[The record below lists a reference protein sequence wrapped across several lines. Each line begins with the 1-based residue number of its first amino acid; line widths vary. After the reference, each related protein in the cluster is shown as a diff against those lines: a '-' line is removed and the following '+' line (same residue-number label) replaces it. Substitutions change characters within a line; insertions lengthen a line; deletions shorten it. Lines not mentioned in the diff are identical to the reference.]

1 MSSIQQLG
9 ADRIENERAGGR
21 RIDLKTVLA
30 LIGMIIAMAFFLLPL
45 YWVIVGSTKSD
56 PQLFGSYGLSLAFPM
71 HVVTNLKVLFSSQ
84 NAIFARWVL
93 NSVIY
98 GIAVGVGATLVSAM
112 TGYAFAKFRF
122 PLRRMWFAIILG
134 TITVPFTALV
144 LPIYL
149 LMHDLHLINTYW
161 GVILPSLF
169 NPFGIYLMRIFWTQG
184 FPSELMEAGYMDG
197 AGDWFIFARLGLPIV
212 RGGLATVGLFTFVN
226 TWNNFFLPLVIISK
240 NSLYPITLG
249 LTVWNSA
256 TESGRGLPYSIIV
269 AGAFLSILPLA
280 LAYLFL
286 QRYWRSGLTVGAR
299 K

>member
-1 MSSIQQLG
+1 MSSYLAQEHRV
-9 ADRIENERAGGR
+9 DRTRRSKRFDFRVILPLAGM
-21 RIDLKTVLA
+21 TVA
-30 LIGMIIAMAFFLLPL
+30 LLYFLLPL

-56 PQLFGSYGLSLAFPM
+56 GELFSTYGLRFVFPM
-71 HVVTNLKVLFSSQ
+71 HIGANLRHLFSAQ
-84 NAIFARWVL
+84 NAIYSRWIL

-98 GIAVGVGATLVSAM
+98 GVAVGVGATLVSAM
-112 TGYAFAKFRF
+112 TGYSFAKFRF
-122 PLRRMWFAIILG
+122 PLRRFWFAVILG

-149 LMHDLHLINTYW
+149 LMHDLRLINTYW

-184 FPSELMEAGYMDG
+184 FPTELMEAGYMDG
-197 AGDWFIFARLGLPIV
+197 ATDWYIFAKLGLPIV

-226 TWNNFFLPLVIISK
+226 MWNNFFLPLVIISR
-240 NSLYPITLG
+240 NHLYPLTLG

-269 AGAFLSILPLA
+269 SGALLSILPLA
-280 LAYLFL
+280 LAYIFL

>member
-1 MSSIQQLG
+1 MRTMHMANQ
-9 ADRIENERAGGR
+9 RAGSHRAGSNR
-21 RIDLKTVLA
+21 FDLGMIVPLILMILA
-30 LIGMIIAMAFFLLPL
+30 LIYFLLPL
-45 YWVIVGSTKSD
+45 YWVVVSSTKSD
-56 PQLFGSYGLSLAFPM
+56 NQLFSTYGLSVVFPL
-71 HVVTNLKVLFSSQ
+71 HIGDNLQRLFTAQ
-84 NAIFARWVL
+84 NGIFPRWLL

-98 GIAVGVGATLVSAM
+98 GVAVGIGATLVSAM
-112 TGYAFAKFRF
+112 TGYAFAKFQFPGRRF
-122 PLRRMWFAIILG
+122 WFTVVLG

-184 FPSELMEAGYMDG
+184 FPTELMEAGYMDG
-197 AGDWFIFARLGLPIV
+197 ADDWYIFARLGLPIV
-212 RGGLATVGLFTFVN
+212 RGGLATVALFSFVN
-226 TWNNFFLPLVIISK
+226 MWNNFFLPLVIISR
-240 NSLYPITLG
+240 NSLYPLTLG

-269 AGAFLSILPLA
+269 TGAFLSILPLA

-286 QRYWRSGLTVGAR
+286 QGYWRAGLTVGAR

>member
-1 MSSIQQLG
+1 MGVRTSG
-9 ADRIENERAGGR
+9 RFVNE
-21 RIDLKTVLA
+21 LKTGRSFGGTLAIVLSLTGMILA
-30 LIGMIIAMAFFLLPL
+30 LIFFLLPL
-45 YWVIVGSTKSD
+45 YWVVVASTKSD
-56 PQLFGSYGLSLAFPM
+56 SQLFSTYGLQPIFPLQI
-71 HVVTNLKVLFSSQ
+71 VGNLSRLFSAE
-84 NAIFARWVL
+84 NAIFPRWFL

-98 GIAVGVGATLVSAM
+98 GCAVGIGATLVSAM

-122 PLRRMWFAIILG
+122 PLRGFWFAVVLG

-169 NPFGIYLMRIFWTQG
+169 NPFGIYLMRVFWTQG
-184 FPSELMEAGYMDG
+184 FPSELIEAGYMDG
-197 AGDWFIFARLGLPIV
+197 ATDWYIFARLGLPIV
-212 RGGLATVGLFTFVN
+212 RGGLATVGLFTFVGM
-226 TWNNFFLPLVIISK
+226 WNNFFLPLVIISK
-240 NSLYPITLG
+240 NALYPLTLG

-269 AGAFLSILPLA
+269 SGALLSILPLA

-286 QRYWRSGLTVGAR
+286 QRYWRAGLTAGSS

>member
-1 MSSIQQLG
+1 MSSLQKT
-9 ADRIENERAGGR
+9 DTERAESRRAGSGR
-21 RIDLKTVLA
+21 LDAKTILA
-30 LIGMIIAMAFFLLPL
+30 LVGMIIGLAFFLLPL
-45 YWVIVGSTKSD
+45 YWVIVGSTKND
-56 PQLFGSYGLSLAFPM
+56 AELFGSYGLSIVLPIHFA
-71 HVVTNLKVLFSSQ
+71 HNLGVLFSAQ

-98 GIAVGVGATLVSAM
+98 GVAVGIGATLVSAM

-122 PLRRMWFAIILG
+122 PLRRFWFAVVLG

-184 FPSELMEAGYMDG
+184 FPSELMEAGYIDG
-197 AGDWFIFARLGLPIV
+197 AGDWYIFQNLGLPIV

-249 LTVWNSA
+249 LTVWNSL

-269 AGAFLSILPLA
+269 TGAFLSILPLA

>member
-1 MSSIQQLG
+1 MRPTNSSRKI
-9 ADRIENERAGGR
+9 RRAGAR
-21 RIDLKTVLA
+21 RFDPLVL
-30 LIGMIIAMAFFLLPL
+30 LPLTGMIIMMLFFLLPL

-56 PQLFGSYGLSLAFPM
+56 GELFSTYGLSIAFPL
-71 HVVTNLKVLFSSQ
+71 HFVSNLEHLFSAQ
-84 NAIFARWVL
+84 NGIFPRWIL

-98 GIAVGVGATLVSAM
+98 GVAVGIGATLVSAM
-112 TGYAFAKFRF
+112 TGYAFAKFQF
-122 PLRRMWFAIILG
+122 PLRQFWFSVILG

-184 FPSELMEAGYMDG
+184 FPTELQEAGYMDG
-197 AGDWFIFARLGLPIV
+197 ANDWYVFANLGLPIV
-212 RGGLATVGLFTFVN
+212 SGGLATVGLFTFVGM
-226 TWNNFFLPLVIISK
+226 WNNFFLPLVIISK
-240 NSLYPITLG
+240 NSLYPLTLG

-269 AGAFLSILPLA
+269 IGAFLSILPLA

-286 QRYWRSGLTVGAR
+286 QRHWRAGLTVGAR

>member
-1 MSSIQQLG
+1 MRVKITWRTG
-9 ADRIENERAGGR
+9 I
-21 RIDLKTVLA
+21 A
-30 LIGMIIAMAFFLLPL
+30 LVFMVIALVFFLVPL
-45 YWVIVGSTKSD
+45 FWVIVSSTKSD
-56 PQLFGSYGLSLAFPM
+56 AELFNSYGLWFAAPLHLAG
-71 HVVTNLKVLFSSQ
+71 NLGALFTVQS
-84 NAIFARWVL
+84 AAFARWLL

-98 GIAVGVGATLVSAM
+98 GSAITLGGTLVSGM

-122 PLRRMWFAIILG
+122 PLRSFWFAVVLG

-184 FPSELMEAGYMDG
+184 FPSELIEAARMDG
-197 AGDWFIFARLGLPIV
+197 AGEWHIFMRLGLPMV
-212 RGGLATVGLFTFVN
+212 SGGLATVGLFTFVGA
-226 TWNNFFLPLVIISK
+226 WNNFFLPLVIISK
-240 NSLYPITLG
+240 NSLYPLTLG

-256 TESGRGLPYSIIV
+256 TESGRGLPYSTIV
-269 AGAFLSILPLA
+269 SGALISILPLA

-286 QRYWRSGLTVGAR
+286 QRYWRAGLTVGAYR
-299 K
+299 

>member
-1 MSSIQQLG
+1 
-9 ADRIENERAGGR
+9 
-21 RIDLKTVLA
+21 
-30 LIGMIIAMAFFLLPL
+30 MILAMAFFLLPL
-45 YWVIVGSTKSD
+45 YWVIVASTKND
-56 PQLFGSYGLSLAFPM
+56 AELFGAYGLAVVFPM
-71 HVVTNLKVLFSSQ
+71 HIGHNLKELFSAQ

-93 NSVIY
+93 NSVLY
-98 GIAVGVGATLVSAM
+98 GVAVGVGATLVSAM

-122 PLRRMWFAIILG
+122 PLRKMWFAIVLG

-184 FPSELMEAGYMDG
+184 FPPELMEAGYMDG

>member
-1 MSSIQQLG
+1 MQV
-9 ADRIENERAGGR
+9 ANEGEGNRRAGSNR
-21 RIDLKTVLA
+21 FES
-30 LIGMIIAMAFFLLPL
+30 GMIIPLILMILALVYFLLPL
-45 YWVIVGSTKSD
+45 YWVIVSSTKND
-56 PQLFGSYGLSLAFPM
+56 GELFSTYGLSLAFPM
-71 HVVTNLKVLFSSQ
+71 HIGDNFHRLFTAQ
-84 NAIFARWVL
+84 NGIFPRWFL

-98 GIAVGVGATLVSAM
+98 GVAVGAGATLVSAM
-112 TGYAFAKFRF
+112 TGYAFAKFQFPGRRF
-122 PLRRMWFAIILG
+122 WFTVVLG

-184 FPSELMEAGYMDG
+184 FPTELMEAGYMDG
-197 AGDWFIFARLGLPIV
+197 ATDWYVFARLGLPIV
-212 RGGLATVGLFTFVN
+212 RGGLATVALFTFVN
-226 TWNNFFLPLVIISK
+226 MWNNFFLPLVIISR
-240 NSLYPITLG
+240 NSLYPLTLG

-269 AGAFLSILPLA
+269 SGAFLSILPLA

-286 QRYWRSGLTVGAR
+286 QRYWRAGLTVGAR

>member
-1 MSSIQQLG
+1 MSSIQQSTTEAG
-9 ADRIENERAGGR
+9 RAAHHRHPFNGKM
-21 RIDLKTVLA
+21 IPAVVLMILA
-30 LIGMIIAMAFFLLPL
+30 LAFFLLPL

-56 PQLFGSYGLSLAFPM
+56 NQLFSTYGLSIVFPM
-71 HVVTNLKVLFSSQ
+71 HIGENLHRLFTAQ
-84 NAIFARWVL
+84 GGIFPRWIL

-98 GIAVGVGATLVSAM
+98 GVAVGFGATLVSAM
-112 TGYAFAKFRF
+112 TGYAFAKFQF
-122 PLRRMWFAIILG
+122 PLRRFWFAVILG

-184 FPSELMEAGYMDG
+184 FPSELMEAGYIDG
-197 AGDWFIFARLGLPIV
+197 ASDWYIFARLGLPIV

-226 TWNNFFLPLVIISK
+226 MWNNFFLPLVIISK

-256 TESGRGLPYSIIV
+256 TESGRGLPYTIIV

-280 LAYLFL
+280 LAYLLL
-286 QRYWRSGLTVGAR
+286 QRYWRAGLTVGAR